1 MATLNS
7 SNIVNGNIVETTDIL
22 QLYDALTAGGGTT
35 GAYNISISGS
45 ITGSATTSTAA
56 TTATS
61 ASNITTA
68 ITGGGTHYLTF
79 VDQAGTRP
87 PKVASLLE
95 YTAATN
101 SLTVTASRA
110 VTASYAL
117 NTSVSQVDGQRYISL
132 SNPATVSSDNFKFIA
147 GGGTLNAGILTSSV
161 YSSLAGKTMGQNVWI
176 TVTYTG
182 DLAAVTSPDTTL
194 GVNLSSSGAI
204 IIEQLTPQSD
214 SEVVWTGMYI

>member
-7 SNIVNGNIVETTDIL
+7 SNIVNGNTVETTDIL

-45 ITGSATTSTAA
+45 LTGSSTIAI
-56 TTATS
+56 TATS

-117 NTSVSQVDGQRYISL
+117 NTSVNQVDGQRYISSL
-132 SNPATVSSDNFKFIA
+132 NPATVSSGNFKFIA
-147 GGGTLNAGILTSSV
+147 GGGALNSGILTSSA
-161 YSSLAGKTMGQNVWI
+161 YSPLAGKTMGQNVWI

-182 DLAAVTSPDTTL
+182 DLAAVTSPAPTL

-204 IIEQLTPQSD
+204 IIEQLIPQTD
-214 SEVVWTGMYI
+214 SQVVWTGMYI